1 LFFKSI
7 RFRLTLWYAVTLGVI
22 LFLFSALLYLKLRD
36 QLYREVDGELLA
48 IAESL
53 ASPTLA
59 PFRDSSP
66 AVFDQV
72 LEDFLGAR
80 IKGKYVQFLSVS
92 GEAGAHATNLKG
104 FKLRLSQSDLRKAL
118 LGNTVYTTTKYGG
131 SRPLRVIS
139 YPIFDNNN
147 LTMIVQAGTA
157 LQDAEDRLHQIL
169 MVFSVSIPAALILF
183 SCGGWFLAGRA
194 LKPVDLITRTAQKIS
209 VENLSQ
215 RLEVVNQNDEIGR
228 LATTFNTTLARLE
241 DSFIR
246 TRQFSV
252 DVSHELRTPL
262 TILRGE
268 TEVGLKWIREPEE
281 FRQILQSNLEEINR
295 MSGIIEYML
304 DLSKAEAGD
313 LSLDLRELDLKD
325 LLAEQVQSVRLLAR
339 EKHVNLVF
347 EGNRSVFVKADE
359 MHLRQVFRN
368 LLDNAVQYTSAGGE
382 VRLAVDVAGSRV
394 KVTVLDTGIGIPAES
409 LPKIFDRFYRVDKAR
424 NRAHGGSGLGLSLA
438 KSFVEA
444 HGGTIEVS
452 SEPGQGSVFTVYLPL
467 TGSA

>member
-1 LFFKSI
+1 M
-7 RFRLTLWYAVTLGVI
+7 VI
-22 LFLFSALLYLKLRD
+22 C
-36 QLYREVDGELLA
+36 
-48 IAESL
+48 
-53 ASPTLA
+53 
-59 PFRDSSP
+59 
-66 AVFDQV
+66 
-72 LEDFLGAR
+72 
-80 IKGKYVQFLSVS
+80 
-92 GEAGAHATNLKG
+92 
-104 FKLRLSQSDLRKAL
+104 
-118 LGNTVYTTTKYGG
+118 
-131 SRPLRVIS
+131 
-139 YPIFDNNN
+139 
-147 LTMIVQAGTA
+147 
-157 LQDAEDRLHQIL
+157 
-169 MVFSVSIPAALILF
+169 VSIPASLILF

-194 LKPVDLITRTAQKIS
+194 LKPVDLITRTAQQIS
-209 VENLSQ
+209 AENLSQ
-215 RLEVVNQNDEIGR
+215 RLEVVNPNDEIGR

-268 TEVGLKWIREPEE
+268 TEVGLKWTREPEE

-304 DLSKAEAGD
+304 DLSRAEAGV
-313 LSLDLRELDLKD
+313 LSLDLQELDLKD

-347 EGNRSVFVKADE
+347 EGNRSAFVKADE
-359 MHLRQVFRN
+359 MRLRQVFRN

-382 VRLAVDVAGSRV
+382 VRLGVDVAGSRV
-394 KVTVLDTGIGIPAES
+394 KVSVLDTGIGIPAES

-438 KSFVEA
+438 KTFVEA
-444 HGGTIEVS
+444 HGGTIEVT
-452 SEPGQGSVFTVYLPL
+452 SEPGKGSMFTVYLPL